1 MPSPPA
7 QLEINERYLDVP
19 EIIRRFHLVIEVP
32 EAWRLIT
39 IREAVLFI
47 SERELP
53 RESDGS
59 FSLTNGQRANG
70 LLSAACGILQDS
82 ICKDAE
88 RPSFNCSTVF
98 GCYLLEGLNACASG
112 YWNKR
117 NSRCSHRG
125 KSRGIIWGG
134 VAANWLVYSDKADRI

>member
-7 QLEINERYLDVP
+7 QLEIHEHYLNVP

-32 EAWRLIT
+32 EAWRLVT

-47 SERELP
+47 SERELR
-53 RESDGS
+53 REPDGS
-59 FSLTNGQRANG
+59 FSLTNDQRAKG
-70 LLSAACGILQDS
+70 LLSAACGILQDG
-82 ICKDAE
+82 ICKDTE

-98 GCYLLEGLNACASG
+98 GCYLLEGLNACASC

-117 NSRCSHRG
+117 NSRCSHCR
-125 KSRGIIWGG
+125 KS
-134 VAANWLVYSDKADRI
+134 